1 MASVSRVGSQS
12 GSTVRRATG
21 LIPIRERQWMY
32 LGPIFAAP
40 LAHIGVSLYRSAKT
54 KTQKQVIVGVG
65 ILGSTALTLGMR
77 MYLMYH
83 AGFPCKEMDETTG
96 KERILFVAPDKKAE
110 IENPSTKKILGEAFR
125 GFG

>member
-1 MASVSRVGSQS
+1 
-12 GSTVRRATG
+12 
-21 LIPIRERQWMY
+21 MY

-54 KTQKQVIVGVG
+54 KPQKHLIVGVG
-65 ILGSTALTLGMR
+65 IIGSTALTLGMR

-83 AGFPCKEMDETTG
+83 AGFSRDETMDEDTAS
-96 KERILFVAPDKKAE
+96 ERIRMVSEEEKQE
-110 IENPSTKKILGEAFR
+110 IQNPSTKKILTEAFK